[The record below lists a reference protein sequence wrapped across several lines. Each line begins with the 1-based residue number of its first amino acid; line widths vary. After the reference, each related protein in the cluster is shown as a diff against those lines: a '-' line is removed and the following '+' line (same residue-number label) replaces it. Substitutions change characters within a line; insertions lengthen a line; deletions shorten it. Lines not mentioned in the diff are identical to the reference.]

1 MAQESTRAWFF
12 RKFLSDAVVI
22 GAITWVVLF
31 TMELVKPGMV
41 SFYLPLSKALF
52 ALLCLGLVALSLQP
66 AQMNEA
72 SRKHHLAVLLAL
84 SLLSALVIYKTVDAQ
99 WWLTL
104 LLILVTVGS
113 IWASAILV
121 SKS

>member
-1 MAQESTRAWFF
+1 MAQESMRAWFL

-22 GAITWVVLF
+22 GTITWVVLF
-31 TMELVKPGMV
+31 TLELVKPGMV
-41 SFYLPLSKALF
+41 SFYLSLSKVLF
-52 ALLCLGLVALSLQP
+52 VLLCLGLVALSLQP
-66 AQMNEA
+66 AQMGEV
-72 SRKHHLAVLLAL
+72 STKHHLPVLSVL
-84 SLLSALVIYKTVDAQ
+84 SLVSALVIYKTVDAQ

-113 IWASAILV
+113 IWASTILV